1 MMNTDVILKEKK
13 AHSLENFSK
22 PNFKKRFSRQ
32 LLKRLSVESSLEAKR
47 YETDQRRSNQSLSKK
62 DIDRKNITSPR
73 HLLKNMTSPRIQV
86 IQDILCNSKVH
97 KIRQLAKGYGSN
109 TIIWDVN
116 VSIDNDS
123 IDPFT
128 LEIKESL
135 KRCCMKEID
144 ISQCCGDDLN
154 LFMMEI
160 DKLQRLPNNNNNI
173 IQFIGYCKTPE
184 YVQIFT
190 KLYEGS
196 LGDLISERRRLK
208 EKFTQEEIINFMKQ
222 IASGLMVLHSRR
234 MMHRDLKSDNIFY
247 YKNGD
252 ETILALGDFGESKII
267 DRHNKAKT
275 CAGTNVWMA
284 PEVLESF
291 SKNEY
296 TFNADIY
303 SLGMVMYELM
313 TLSSPYHEM
322 KGFSAVLKIL
332 KGEKPNI
339 SAKDRERYKDIIEL
353 WNKMVDMTPENRPS
367 SAHIYCVNLLD
378 VKTNIDKNYVDL

>member
-1 MMNTDVILKEKK
+1 MMNTDVNLKEQKTR
-13 AHSLENFSK
+13 SLENFTK
-22 PNFKKRFSRQ
+22 PNLKKRFSRQ
-32 LLKRLSVESSLEAKR
+32 LLKRISLESSLEAKR
-47 YETDQRRSNQSLSKK
+47 YDSRSNRSLSEK
-62 DIDRKNITSPR
+62 DITSPR
-73 HLLKNMTSPRIQV
+73 YLLNSVTSPRIQV
-86 IQDILCNSKVH
+86 IQNMLCDSKVY
-97 KIRQLAKGYGSN
+97 KKRQLAKGYGSN
-109 TIIWDVN
+109 AIIWDVN

-123 IDPFT
+123 MDPFT

-135 KRCCMKEID
+135 KRCCMKEIN

-196 LGDLISERRRLK
+196 LGDLINERSRLN
-208 EKFTQEEIINFMKQ
+208 EKFTQEEIIDFMKQ

-247 YKNGD
+247 YRNGND
-252 ETILALGDFGESKII
+252 IILALGDFGESKII

-303 SLGMVMYELM
+303 SLGMVMYEFM

-339 SAKDRERYKDIIEL
+339 SAKDRDRYKDIIEL

-367 SAHIYCVNLLD
+367 SAQIYCVKLLD
-378 VKTNIDKNYVDL
+378 IETNIDKNYVDL